1 MLEIEAIYRQIGI
14 RQNVLAFGGQ
24 IEKELKERFEQID
37 QIAEYNQSAESH
49 TSHAGKPSE
58 RGVL

>member
-37 QIAEYNQSAESH
+37 QIAEYNQLKVIQAMQ
-49 TSHAGKPSE
+49 GKPSE

>member
-37 QIAEYNQSAESH
+37 QIAEYNQIGRAH
-49 TSHAGKPSE
+49 
-58 RGVL
+58 V

>member
-24 IEKELKERFEQID
+24 IEKELKERFEQINLINCSD
-37 QIAEYNQSAESH
+37 ILCR
-49 TSHAGKPSE
+49 SE
-58 RGVL
+58 ITPDR